1 MTHLLS
7 SFVLC
12 FSSNVDNFAVAVA
25 YGVKKLR
32 IGVLSNCL
40 IALVSALGTL
50 LSLSVGAVIQR
61 YLPDPAANAVGSGIL
76 IAIGALGIWDTLER
90 EKKRNLAKLRENRR
104 SMVAAGMQSTVYLT
118 QNDVRSD
125 DQLAINALS
134 YESFLENP
142 EIADVDR
149 SGSIDVKEA
158 IALAF
163 GLTINNLGTGVGAG
177 ISGLNIAFTTI
188 LTFVFSIL
196 GVTSGYILGDR
207 FTTKMTGVSAGVL
220 SGLMIIALGVYEYF
234 IP

>member
-32 IGVLSNCL
+32 IGYLSNCL

-50 LSLSVGAVIQR
+50 LSLSVGAAIER
-61 YLPDPAANAVGSGIL
+61 YLPDSVANTIGSAVL
-76 IAIGALGIWDTLER
+76 ISIGVWGIWDTIER
-90 EKKRNLAKLRENRR
+90 EKKRSLAKLRRHR
-104 SMVAAGMQSTVYLT
+104 SMATAGIGSTTFVQTDLRT
-118 QNDVRSD
+118 AELDSF
-125 DQLAINALS
+125 S

-177 ISGLNIAFTTI
+177 ISGLNIALTTI
-188 LTFVFSIL
+188 LTFMFSLL
-196 GVTSGYILGDR
+196 GVASGYFLGDR
-207 FTTKMTGVSAGVL
+207 FTTKMTGISAGVL
-220 SGLMIIALGVYEYF
+220 SGMMIIALGVYEYF

>member
-7 SFVLC
+7 SFALC

-50 LSLSVGAVIQR
+50 LSLSVGAAIER
-61 YLPDPAANAVGSGIL
+61 YLPDPIANAIGSAVL
-76 IAIGALGIWDTLER
+76 IAIGVWGIWNTLER
-90 EKKRNLAKLRENRR
+90 EKKRNRAKLKQHR
-104 SMVAAGMQSTVYLT
+104 SMVAAGIEPTFMQQY
-118 QNDVRSD
+118 DARSFEAAD
-125 DQLAINALS
+125 SIDSLS

-149 SGSIDVKEA
+149 SGCIDVKEA
-158 IALAF
+158 IALSF

-196 GVTSGYILGDR
+196 GVTSGYFLGER
-207 FTTKMTGVSAGVL
+207 FATKMTGISAGVL
-220 SGLMIIALGVYEYF
+220 SGGIIIALGVYEYF

>member
-1 MTHLLS
+1 MTHLVS

-32 IGVLSNCL
+32 IGWLSNCL

-50 LSLSVGAVIQR
+50 LSLSVGAAIER
-61 YLPDPAANAVGSGIL
+61 YLPDPVANAIGSAVL
-76 IAIGALGIWDTLER
+76 IAIGLWGIWDTFER
-90 EKKRNLAKLRENRR
+90 EKKRNRAKLRQVRR
-104 SMVAAGMQSTVYLT
+104 SMVAAGVNSTFVA
-118 QNDVRSD
+118 QIDARAESID
-125 DQLAINALS
+125 PLS
-134 YESFLENP
+134 YASYLEHP

-149 SGSIDVKEA
+149 SGEIDVKEA

-177 ISGLNIAFTTI
+177 ISGLNIAFTTV

-196 GVTSGYILGDR
+196 GVASGYFLGDQ
-207 FTTKMTGVSAGVL
+207 FTTKMTGISAGVL
-220 SGLMIIALGVYEYF
+220 SGVMIIVLGVYEYF

>member
-32 IGVLSNCL
+32 IGWLSNCL

-50 LSLSVGAVIQR
+50 LSLSVGAAIER
-61 YLPDPAANAVGSGIL
+61 YLPDPVANAIGSAVL
-76 IAIGALGIWDTLER
+76 VAIGIWGIWDTFER
-90 EKKRNLAKLRENRR
+90 EKKRNRVKLRQLRR
-104 SMVAAGMQSTVYLT
+104 SMVAAGVDSAFIP
-118 QNDVRSD
+118 
-125 DQLAINALS
+125 QLDAKSEPIDPLS
-134 YESFLENP
+134 YASYLENP

-149 SGSIDVKEA
+149 SGEIDVKEA
-158 IALAF
+158 IALSF

-177 ISGLNIAFTTI
+177 ISGLNIGLTTV
-188 LTFVFSIL
+188 LTFVSSIL
-196 GVTSGYILGDR
+196 AVLIGYLLGEQ
-207 FTTKMTGVSAGVL
+207 FTTKMTGISAGVL
-220 SGLMIIALGVYEYF
+220 SGVMIIVLGVYEYF